1 MCLRVG
7 ICVFC
12 VFVRERDERERR
24 GRGGRKAHVD
34 SLINHETDSAVS

>member
-1 MCLRVG
+1 M
-7 ICVFC
+7 F
-12 VFVRERDERERR
+12 FVCSFVKEARGKER